1 MKPQLKTFLTTAW
14 NEPRAF
20 FFWLCL
26 FGALLFGSAVLFIH
40 SVTPL
45 PAVQMTALFALLGF
59 GGAFGCFVLAWIPS
73 VRRLFAWLLLRRFF
87 VLACLVTV
95 IVLVYTVENWRGR
108 HAWADFQH
116 EWKAKGE
123 HFEAASFNPPVPDA
137 ENFFMADVWEPF
149 RVAASNATTR
159 LPEENKLPQ
168 LLNAYGPQGGQAPRM
183 GDAIRGTRTDLQA
196 WQDFYR
202 TNNWFESNDGRRTNY
217 FPVAASPQTPAQ
229 DVLLALNKYEATVA
243 QLHEA
248 ARRPSAR
255 FWIGREN
262 EFSFS
267 TALMPLL
274 AQMKGCAQYLNL
286 HAIAS
291 LANDDA
297 ETALK
302 DLQLSIRL
310 TESLNTEPTLIA
322 YLVQIAMNQIR
333 GIAIWEGLAD
343 HRWSDAQLTALAE
356 AVHQENHLKNYQVG
370 MRGERLFGLQAL
382 EQIRRSRSW
391 DWLGDTPPETAK
403 SFWEETLGNSPFRL
417 VPAGWFDQNK
427 VSLSRINV
435 EFFLPLVDVE
445 NHLAAPATA
454 HRLRQNLPP
463 RLLRLNPYNLFGAM
477 LFPALERAS
486 EKAARAQ
493 AFNDQIRVACALER
507 HRLAHGAFPESLA
520 TLEPQ
525 FITKL
530 PHDVINGQPLKYRR
544 EPDGS
549 FILYSV
555 GWNETDD
562 GGTVVMKGKNS
573 ATVDPDKGD
582 WVWRYPAK

>member
-1 MKPQLKTFLTTAW
+1 MNAKLKTILTTAW

-20 FFWLCL
+20 FFWLFVFC
-26 FGALLFGSAVLFIH
+26 ALLFGSAVLFIH

-59 GGAFGCFVLAWIPS
+59 GGAFGCFVLAWIPPL
-73 VRRLFAWLLLRRFF
+73 RRLFAWLLQRRFF
-87 VLACLVTV
+87 VLACLVTAV
-95 IVLVYTVENWRGR
+95 ALVYAVENWRGR
-108 HAWADFQH
+108 HAWADFQR
-116 EWKAKGE
+116 EWNAKGE
-123 HFEAASFNPPVPDA
+123 HFDPANLVPPVPDA
-137 ENFFMADVWEPF
+137 ENFFMAAVWAPF

-183 GDAIRGTRTDLQA
+183 GDANRGLRTDLRA
-196 WQDFYR
+196 WQVFYR
-202 TNNWFESNDGRRTNY
+202 TNNWFETDDGRRTNY

-229 DVLLALNKYEATVA
+229 DVLLALNKYEATVE

-248 ARRPSAR
+248 AQRPSAR

-267 TALMPLL
+267 TALLPLL

-291 LANDDA
+291 LANNDG

-302 DLQLSIRL
+302 DIQLSIRL
-310 TESLNTEPTLIA
+310 AESLNTEPTLIA
-322 YLVQIAMNQIR
+322 YLVQIAISNIR
-333 GIAIWEGLAD
+333 GQAIWEGLAD
-343 HRWSDAQLTALAE
+343 HRWSDAQLAALAE
-356 AVHQENHLKNYQVG
+356 AAHQENHLKNYQIG
-370 MRGERLFGLQAL
+370 MRGERRYGLQAL
-382 EQIRRSRSW
+382 EQIRRTQSW
-391 DWLGDTPPETAK
+391 DWLGDAPPETAK

-417 VPAGWFDQNK
+417 VPSGWFDQNK

-435 EFFLPLVDVE
+435 EYFLPLVDVE

-454 HRLRQNLPP
+454 PRLRQNLPP
-463 RLLRLNPYNLFGAM
+463 RLLRTNPYNLFGAM
-477 LFPALERAS
+477 LFPGLERAS
-486 EKAARAQ
+486 EKAGRAQ

-507 HRLAHGAFPESLA
+507 HRLAHGNFPETLA
-520 TLEPQ
+520 ALEPQ

-555 GWNETDD
+555 GRNETDD
-562 GGTVVMKGKNS
+562 GGTVVSRKSGS
-573 ATVDPDKGD
+573 VDQTKGD